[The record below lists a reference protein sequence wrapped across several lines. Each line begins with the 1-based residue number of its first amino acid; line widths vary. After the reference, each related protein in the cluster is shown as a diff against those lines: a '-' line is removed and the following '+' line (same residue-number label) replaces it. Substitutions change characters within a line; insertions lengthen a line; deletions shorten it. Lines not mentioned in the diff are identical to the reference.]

1 MLRKERVSDSRTRLG
16 NGRVVT
22 KKRKQLSWLMNFI
35 NLFSDKTSIFL
46 ISRLW
51 REHIKIYRWYVVG
64 GLFCMACTALTTAAL
79 AKMLE
84 PLFDD
89 VFMARNEAM
98 LLQVALLVLGVFIL
112 KGISSFGES
121 VSMIYVGQKIIGDIQ
136 RRLFD
141 HFIIADL
148 AYFHARSSGEVVS
161 RFTNDVNL
169 MRNAV
174 TTTLTGMGKDTL
186 SIFFLIGLMFY
197 QDWLLASLA
206 FFVFP
211 IAIFP
216 IIKIGKKMRKV
227 SLSTQEE
234 MGAFTILLH
243 QIFQGMRVVKSYAM
257 ENYEQKRVHRLIN
270 NLTRLNI
277 KAGRVR
283 AASHPI
289 METLGGVAIVIVI
302 LYGGAQVIS
311 GNRTTGTFISFI
323 TALLFAYEP
332 MKRLASLNAN
342 LQEGLAA
349 AIRIFAAID
358 LKPMIMNVPEALALK
373 VHKGQILLNNVN
385 FAYPNGKKALTNIT
399 LDIPAGQRIALVG
412 PSGSGKSTL
421 LNLIPR
427 FYDVMSGS
435 ITIDGFDI
443 QQVSLNS
450 LRSQIAL
457 VSQEVIL
464 FDDTVKANIA
474 YGYGGL
480 EASREDIIHAARAAA
495 AHDFILQL
503 PQGYD
508 TIVGEQG
515 VRLSGGQRQRLS
527 IARAMLKNAPLLLL
541 DEATSSLDTESERQV
556 QMALSRLMEGRTTVV
571 IAHRLSTVMDA
582 DMIYVIE
589 EGKVS
594 EKGTH
599 LQLLANNKTYA
610 RLVELQFVMDRIP
623 LTSYGE
629 SA

>member
-1 MLRKERVSDSRTRLG
+1 MKFLD
-16 NGRVVT
+16 
-22 KKRKQLSWLMNFI
+22 
-35 NLFSDKTSIFL
+35 LFSDKASL
-46 ISRLW
+46 SLVGRLW
-51 REHIKIYRWYVVG
+51 REHIKSYRWHIGG
-64 GLFCMACTALTTAAL
+64 GLVCMTLAAMTTATL
-79 AKMLE
+79 AKMLQ

-89 VFMARNEAM
+89 VFVARNETM
-98 LLQVALLVLGVFIL
+98 LLYLALFVLGVFVL

-121 VSMIYVGQKIIGDIQ
+121 ISMIYVGQKIIEDIQ
-136 RRLFD
+136 NRLFD
-141 HFIIADL
+141 HFIEADL

-161 RFTNDVNL
+161 RFTNDVNF

-174 TTTLTGMGKDTL
+174 TTALTGMGKDTL

-216 IIKIGKKMRKV
+216 IVKIGKKMRKV
-227 SLSTQEE
+227 SLNTQQE

-243 QIFQGMRVVKSYAM
+243 QVFQGMRVVKSYAM
-257 ENYEQKRVHRLIN
+257 ENYEQKRVHRLIY
-270 NLTRLNI
+270 NLSRLNI
-277 KAGRVR
+277 KGGRVR

-289 METLGGVAIVIVI
+289 METLGGIAIVIVI
-302 LYGGAQVIS
+302 LYGGTQVIA
-311 GNRTTGTFISFI
+311 GNRTPGTFISFI
-323 TALLFAYEP
+323 TALLLAYEP
-332 MKRLASLNAN
+332 MKRLANLNAN

-349 AIRIFAAID
+349 ASRIFTAID
-358 LKPMIMNVPEALALK
+358 LKPTIMNSPQALSLDVK
-373 VHKGQILLNNVN
+373 KGQIELKSVH
-385 FAYPNGKKALTNIT
+385 FAYPNGKKALKNIS

-427 FYDVMSGS
+427 FYDVTSGA
-435 ITIDGFDI
+435 ITIDGVDI
-443 QQVSLNS
+443 RKATLSS

-474 YGYGGL
+474 YGRWG
-480 EASREDIIHAARAAA
+480 ASEEEIVNAAKAAA
-495 AHDFILQL
+495 AHNFIAHL

-508 TIVGEQG
+508 TMVGEQG
-515 VRLSGGQRQRLS
+515 IRLSGGQRQRLS

-556 QMALSRLMEGRTTVV
+556 QAALNRLMEGRTTIVV
-571 IAHRLSTVMDA
+571 AHRLSTVVDA

-589 EGKVS
+589 EGEVS

-599 LQLLANNKTYA
+599 FQLLENNKTYA
-610 RLVELQFVMDRIP
+610 RLVDLQFVTDTMP
-623 LTSYGE
+623 MAS
-629 SA
+629 

>member
-1 MLRKERVSDSRTRLG
+1 
-16 NGRVVT
+16 
-22 KKRKQLSWLMNFI
+22 MNFI
-35 NLFSDKTSIFL
+35 NLFSDKTSVSL
-46 ISRLW
+46 VSRLW
-51 REHIKIYRWYVVG
+51 REHIKPYRWYVVG
-64 GLFCMACTALTTAAL
+64 GLVCMACAALTTAVL
-79 AKMLE
+79 AKMLQ

-89 VFMARNEAM
+89 VFVARNAAM
-98 LLQVALLVLGVFIL
+98 LFQVALLVLGVFVL
-112 KGISSFGES
+112 KGISGFGES

-136 RRLFD
+136 KRLFD
-141 HFIIADL
+141 HFIVADL
-148 AYFHARSSGEVVS
+148 AYFHAHSSGEMVS

-174 TTTLTGMGKDTL
+174 TTALTGMGKDTL
-186 SIFFLIGLMFY
+186 SVLFLIGLMFY

-216 IIKIGKKMRKV
+216 IVKIGQKMRKV

-243 QIFQGMRVVKSYAM
+243 QVFQGMRVVKSYAM
-257 ENYEQKRVHRLIN
+257 ENYEQQRAHLLIN
-270 NLTRLNI
+270 SLSRLNI

-289 METLGGVAIVIVI
+289 METLGGIAIVIVI
-302 LYGGAQVIS
+302 LYGGTQVIS

-323 TALLFAYEP
+323 TALLLAYEP
-332 MKRLASLNAN
+332 MKRLANLNAN

-349 AIRIFAAID
+349 AQRIFAAID
-358 LKPMIMNVPEALALK
+358 LKPRIVNDPQALSLK
-373 VHKGQILLNNVN
+373 VKKGQILLNNVG
-385 FAYPNGKKALTNIT
+385 FSYPNGKIALKNIS
-399 LDIPAGQRIALVG
+399 LEIPAGQRIAIVG

-427 FYDVMSGS
+427 FYDVTAGS
-435 ITIDGFDI
+435 ILIDSFDI
-443 QQVSLNS
+443 RKISLRS

-464 FDDTVKANIA
+464 FDDTVRANIA
-474 YGYGGL
+474 YGYGGG
-480 EASREDIIHAARAAA
+480 EASEADVIHAAKAAA
-495 AHDFILQL
+495 AHTFITQL

-508 TIVGEQG
+508 TIIGEQG

-556 QMALSRLMEGRTTVV
+556 QTALNRLMEGRTTVV

-589 EGKVS
+589 EGEVS

-599 LQLLANNKTYA
+599 LQLLENNKTYA
-610 RLVELQFVMDRIP
+610 RLVDLQFVMDRTL
-623 LTSYGE
+623 LTSCGE